1 MSNYEDFDE
10 NGFYKGRFSDAINA
24 EKKRQPE
31 QPIIND
37 AKKPKRTYVHW
48 NEEQE
53 YFLVTQVMKH
63 KLYMKT
69 LEKKDDKLKKIVKA
83 IQESP
88 LFEDVKNQVVFL
100 PSLLSYLSYF
110 ILQCLKPHSIDM
122 KWLKQSERENQDC
135 AIEKEGLNLSA
146 LPEQRSQLYTLVL
159 SIEDAKEEKSEK
171 QKILENNLLVHT
183 S

>member
-1 MSNYEDFDE
+1 
-10 NGFYKGRFSDAINA
+10 
-24 EKKRQPE
+24 
-31 QPIIND
+31 
-37 AKKPKRTYVHW
+37 
-48 NEEQE
+48 
-53 YFLVTQVMKH
+53 
-63 KLYMKT
+63 
-69 LEKKDDKLKKIVKA
+69 
-83 IQESP
+83 
-88 LFEDVKNQVVFL
+88 
-100 PSLLSYLSYF
+100 
-110 ILQCLKPHSIDM
+110 M